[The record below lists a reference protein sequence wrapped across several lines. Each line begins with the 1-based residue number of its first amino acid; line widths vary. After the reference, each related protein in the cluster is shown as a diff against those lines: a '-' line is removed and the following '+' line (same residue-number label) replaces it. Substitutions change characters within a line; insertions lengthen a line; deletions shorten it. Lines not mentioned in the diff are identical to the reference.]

1 MIKGSSGDSPIRV
14 LIVDDNAPLRA
25 SLRSIFDWE
34 DDINVVGEAV
44 DGREAVERVG
54 ALRPDVVILDI
65 EMPIMNGIEA
75 ARLIRQSLP
84 DIKIVF
90 FVAEVIWRTQ
100 AQAVGADAFLLK
112 DTPIETVVD
121 TIRQVTGQVAR
132 RAEEV
137 PAPPSETPAESVAT
151 AQRQDDLDGLMRR
164 IQDAIEQLSSLAAS
178 PTPPAEG
185 SSPSPLAAAPPP
197 GEQWRGPRS
206 EIAEVLLNLNQT
218 RARLDLEL
226 VTALLQG
233 HREQLSAIT
242 QPPPASQP
250 PAEAP
255 PAEGLEAEPD
265 APAPAT
271 PGRPPM
277 PLPATEPML
286 VPRAPEPAPHPP
298 VSPPRTA
305 APAPET
311 PPPVPPPWTAAPAP
325 ETPPPAPPPW
335 TAAPAPET
343 PPPVSPPRTA
353 APAPELP
360 LRTPS
365 PAPAPRRLGDLKP
378 LQLPRADPRRDEVA
392 AAVPAPPPIER
403 VEDLELPAAVSSE
416 PPQDWDYAAAQRRPT
431 AWAGP
436 SVTEAMPVG
445 EAENGRASRTY
456 QVSAYPFAAFSVLT
470 RFLEAMSALP
480 DVRDVRA
487 RRFHRGRLD
496 ATVEYAGESPLE
508 ERLQELSEFRP
519 TILSQGEGVIQIVV
533 GI

>member
-34 DDINVVGEAV
+34 DDSNVVGEAV

-164 IQDAIEQLSSLAAS
+164 IQDAIERLSSLAAS

-233 HREQLSAIT
+233 HREQLSAIM

-286 VPRAPEPAPHPP
+286 VPRAPEPAPH
-298 VSPPRTA
+298 
-305 APAPET
+305 
-311 PPPVPPPWTAAPAP
+311 
-325 ETPPPAPPPW
+325 
-335 TAAPAPET
+335 
-343 PPPVSPPRTA
+343 PPVSPPRTA